1 MEQESRLREL
11 KAEESRINSNIDLAI
26 EKVLKMKDNKLE
38 MFRERLQKKEDNLQ
52 QKLTD
57 NLQGQVEIENDLMQI
72 KLEGIDF
79 DHLQLLLENL
89 SELLE
94 TIPPIN
100 MKSLYNNIITELIM
114 YNNRVVL
121 KMSDDIYT
129 LHLDKK
135 GGQNEEFILT
145 PIRRDRRDSNSR
157 PLA

>member
-1 MEQESRLREL
+1 MS
-11 KAEESRINSNIDLAI
+11 KSKGGSDNI
-26 EKVLKMKDNKLE
+26 K
-38 MFRERLQKKEDNLQ
+38 NLQ

-57 NLQGQVEIENDLMQI
+57 NQQAQVEIENDLMQN

-100 MKSLYNNIITELIM
+100 MKSLYNNIITDLIM
-114 YNNRVVL
+114 YADRVVL

-135 GGQNEEFILT
+135 RGQNEEFILT
-145 PIRRDRRDSNSR
+145 PIQRDRRDSNPR
-157 PLA
+157 PPA